1 MCSFRSNSLMIFKN
15 STDYNI
21 NCQTISK
28 RDNLLIYTVNPA
40 HAVTCIKR
48 SPFPRP
54 VMEYFISIEP
64 LLSGHLSY
72 QATFSLPPK
81 RPLNIGLTVCKKN
94 SIKNR
99 Y

>member
-1 MCSFRSNSLMIFKN
+1 MQSPVLKGHLFLVLSW
-15 STDYNI
+15 NI
-21 NCQTISK
+21 SYQLN
-28 RDNLLIYTVNPA
+28 
-40 HAVTCIKR
+40 
-48 SPFPRP
+48 
-54 VMEYFISIEP
+54 

-81 RPLNIGLTVCKKN
+81 RPLNIGLTVYKKN